1 MKNFTIKGILKEYDG
16 TEHSVEIL
24 ATYSKGGFQYGNGY
38 YLSFEGLIDGAPR
51 IDRLYDVRYEV
62 IEDFRSYA
70 LDTIKSIWSGK
81 NGSWKFVEA

>member
-1 MKNFTIKGILKEYDG
+1 MQYNFTGFITDG
-16 TEHSVEIL
+16 ENKKSMDLLVTFE
-24 ATYSKGGFQYGNGY
+24 KGGFEYGNGY
-38 YLSFEGLIDGAPR
+38 YMNLSGQVNGHPA
-51 IDRLYDVRYEV
+51 IDRLFDVRYEV